1 MNSHRH
7 LPGVGTHN
15 EQIFVVGGTND
26 NWEAQPMV
34 ESYDPALNRNVFM
47 ITEFIYIFIHL
58 LLIRYHILK
67 ALWEIISVMI
77 SIKADLTHQGLS
89 KIMSQICAL

>member
-1 MNSHRH
+1 MNKNILIFSSEGIEDLRSQWVMKEPMNSHRH

-34 ESYDPALNRNVFM
+34 ESYDPSVNRNVL
-47 ITEFIYIFIHL
+47 IYSIVYECIYIGEF
-58 LLIRYHILK
+58 
-67 ALWEIISVMI
+67 
-77 SIKADLTHQGLS
+77 
-89 KIMSQICAL
+89 

>member
-1 MNSHRH
+1 VNKHILIFSAEGIQEHSSQWIMKEPMNSHRH

-58 LLIRYHILK
+58 LL
-67 ALWEIISVMI
+67 
-77 SIKADLTHQGLS
+77 
-89 KIMSQICAL
+89 